1 MRSVVVERQAAGMQH
16 LLDGQ
21 AGVVARRQLLDLGVT
36 DNDMRRM
43 GRRRELVTVHPGVFV
58 THTGELT
65 WPQRAWAGVLYAWPA
80 ALVGVSALRAVEGTS
95 GALGCDRDIQL
106 AIDSAR
112 RVVGRPGLVIERRR
126 ALEPRVLW
134 NLGPPRIRYEEA
146 VLDVA
151 LAAASDLDAIAV
163 LASACGG
170 RRTTAAWLMDSVA
183 ARSRVPRRDWVTA
196 VLRDVAQG
204 TCSVL
209 EHGYLAR
216 VERPHGLPRARRQ
229 LRAVTVSGPVYR
241 DAEVLARV
249 VVELDGR
256 PFHDSATARD
266 VDLERDLDTTLD
278 DRPTVRLGWGQV
290 FDRPCSTARK
300 IGRLLALHGWDG
312 RIRSCGPLC
321 SGSWKIPVTR

>member
-1 MRSVVVERQAAGMQH
+1 MRSVVVERQAADMQH

-21 AGVVARRQLLDLGVT
+21 AGVVARRQLLDLGMS

-43 GRRRELVTVHPGVFV
+43 GRHRDLVTVHPGVFV
-58 THTGELT
+58 DHTGELT
-65 WPQRAWAGVLYAWPA
+65 WLQRAWAGVLYAWPA
-80 ALVGVSALRAVEGTS
+80 ALVDVSALRAAEGS
-95 GALGCDRDIQL
+95 GGAQAPDGDIHVG
-106 AIDSAR
+106 IDSAR
-112 RVVGRPGLVIERRR
+112 RVVGRSGLVIERRR
-126 ALEPRVLW
+126 ALEPLVLW

-170 RRTTAAWLMDSVA
+170 RRTTAARLADSVA
-183 ARSRVPRRDWVTA
+183 TRARVPRRDWVTA

-209 EHGYLAR
+209 EHGYLTR
-216 VERPHGLPRARRQ
+216 VERPHGLPRAHRQ

-256 PFHDSATARD
+256 LFHDSATARD
-266 VDLERDLDTTLD
+266 LDLERDLDATLD
-278 DRPTVRLGWGQV
+278 DRHTVRLGWGQV
-290 FDRPCSTARK
+290 FDRPCSTASK

-312 RIRSCGPLC
+312 RIRSCGPSC
-321 SGSWKIPVTR
+321 G